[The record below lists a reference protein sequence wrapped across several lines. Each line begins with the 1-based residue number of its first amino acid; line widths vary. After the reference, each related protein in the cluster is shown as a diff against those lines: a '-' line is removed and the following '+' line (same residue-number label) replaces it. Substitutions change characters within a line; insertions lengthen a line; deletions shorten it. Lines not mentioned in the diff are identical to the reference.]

1 MLANFNGQ
9 KSLTSSTDSFNS
21 LFEVEDQYVGET
33 DEMSPEQ
40 EEAAEEFL
48 ETLEA

>member
-1 MLANFNGQ
+1 MITLQ
-9 KSLTSSTDSFNS
+9 Q
-21 LFEVEDQYVGET
+21 LFEKYDVTEIDMLKVDVEDPIAIET

-40 EEAAEEFL
+40 EEAAADFL